1 MSQIPRKHALSE
13 TSKSSTSQGVA
24 SLPVTPLTHTHRYR
38 KIPTFVQPTRLN
50 MDPEYPGF
58 GPSGPY
64 SPYYSSNNRPR
75 EKRVSLAINGQ
86 TTRPGDSPVNPP
98 LGSSASQ
105 DNPEKEV
112 SSSGSDESLGAP
124 RSNPPPTSKV
134 PDNWEDEVSSS
145 NSDRIPDTPSANPSR
160 VTSSQDDSGDWVSS
174 SDSGPSPDAPPAN
187 PPPTGASQIDTG
199 NHSSS
204 GSSFSPGVDAGRSYP
219 DDMSRNE
226 LMAMHRGAGNPPPA
240 HPRPS
245 GGSQEGS
252 E

>member
-1 MSQIPRKHALSE
+1 
-13 TSKSSTSQGVA
+13 
-24 SLPVTPLTHTHRYR
+24 
-38 KIPTFVQPTRLN
+38 
-50 MDPEYPGF
+50 MDPEYPEF

-64 SPYYSSNNRPR
+64 SPYYTSNNRPR
-75 EKRVSLAINGQ
+75 QKCVSLAIDGQ

-145 NSDRIPDTPSANPSR
+145 DSDRSPDTPSANPSR
-160 VTSSQDDSGDWVSS
+160 MTSSQDDSEDWVFSS
-174 SDSGPSPDAPPAN
+174 GSGPSPDAPPAN
-187 PPPTGASQIDTG
+187 LPPTEASQIDPG
-199 NHSSS
+199 NSGSSS
-204 GSSFSPGVDAGRSYP
+204 GPGPNAGRSYP
-219 DDMSRNE
+219 DDMSANE